1 MQQRGI
7 TSSDYRRAVCLFIYL
22 QFYPIRT
29 HFKVRGFSQRL
40 RQHTHLILSPSLSLP
55 LSLDIQS
62 SFDGATDV
70 WRARMS
76 YRTSVRVCVD
86 AYVCVCSEYQ
96 CFSWLTGLFHLTAL
110 TLGSPISP
118 HTDGLQAKIQFNLQQ
133 YPDPKFQCNPDP
145 DHVQGK
151 LLCNISFQLQVAAE
165 SKLIVRGSF

>member
-1 MQQRGI
+1 M
-7 TSSDYRRAVCLFIYL
+7 
-22 QFYPIRT
+22 
-29 HFKVRGFSQRL
+29 
-40 RQHTHLILSPSLSLP
+40 
-55 LSLDIQS
+55 
-62 SFDGATDV
+62 
-70 WRARMS
+70 
-76 YRTSVRVCVD
+76 CVD

-151 LLCNISFQLQVAAE
+151 LLCNISFQLPVAAE
-165 SKLIVRGSF
+165 SKLIVRGSFYAIITNTLTLIPSRLLYKYVTAFGNGSHKSWQSGGENE